1 MYSKEII
8 DRFSKIATA
17 SLADACDQVVG
28 RACFMSHEIKP
39 RINDKKVVGPAVT
52 VQEGPANGINAGPLH
67 ALDLIE
73 ESVEGQVIVVSL
85 ANSDKDVAVWGG
97 IMTAGAWVKKM
108 AGAIL
113 DAGVRD
119 VTEIRRD
126 YGFPVYARSV
136 SPGTTLGRYQTLAA
150 NVPVTCGGVTVCPG
164 DLIVADI
171 DGVVAIPAANV
182 EEVLLVAEEI
192 EVKEAEQA
200 RFIRETGSLKEGLA
214 KYNRI

>member
-1 MYSKEII
+1 MYSSDII
-8 DRFSKIATA
+8 ERFRKIATA

-28 RACFMSHEIKP
+28 RTCFMSFEIKP
-39 RINDKKVVGPAVT
+39 RINDVKVVGPAVT
-52 VQEGPANGINAGPLH
+52 VQEGPANGVNAGPAH

-73 ESVEGQVIVVSL
+73 DSTPGQVMVISL

-126 YGFPVYARSV
+126 YDFPVYARSV
-136 SPGTTLGRYQTLAA
+136 SPGTTLGRYQTLAS
-150 NVPVTCGGVTVCPG
+150 NVPVICGGVEVCPG

-171 DGVVAIPAANV
+171 DGVVAIPAQHV
-182 EEVLLVAEEI
+182 EKVLAVAEDI
-192 EVKEAEQA
+192 EVKEAAQA
-200 RFIRETGSLKEGLA
+200 QYIRETGSLKEGLA